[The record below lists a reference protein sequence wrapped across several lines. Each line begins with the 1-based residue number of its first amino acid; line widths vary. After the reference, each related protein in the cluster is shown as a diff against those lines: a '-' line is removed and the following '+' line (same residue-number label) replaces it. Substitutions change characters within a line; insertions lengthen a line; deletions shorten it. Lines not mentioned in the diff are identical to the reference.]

1 MSNYNVERFILKNL
15 QYNFEIFSGKSISIS
30 LDDSINI
37 LDIKDKHLL
46 LSVTRELS
54 VKPNVDSYVKIN
66 CEVSVS
72 FENEINRDIVME
84 ALRNNSIN
92 LISVFSK
99 ISLLMTQITNLS
111 PFGIIVTPPTYD
123 PRNTTFN

>member
-46 LSVTRELS
+46 LGVTRELS

-66 CEVSVS
+66 YEVSVS

-123 PRNTTFN
+123 PRNTKFN